1 MNEKLQARVDLFLT
15 NTESIKGSFTWQN
28 SFIKR
33 LAALLF
39 ASQDQPIDI
48 QGIRASHDLI
58 KGETSVVSMFRGNS
72 SLTLSALLALS
83 EDREGELARTLLV
96 YEAMKSI
103 KFRASD
109 FLVIAAYFIA
119 VNAREETYGH
129 VIARTKTFYEGMKE
143 QHKFITSADDYIF
156 SALLA
161 LSDLEVAGTLQQ
173 LEVLHES
180 LKLEY
185 RHGNSIQ
192 SLSQVLILSKNTAE
206 TLARLRKLR
215 LELKAMGLRMDKEY
229 TLSSMGVLALLPV
242 EEKAICQ
249 AIKEVHD
256 CLRQHKAFGKFSV
269 SNQEILILASALVAF
284 DHLDE
289 FKSGIVTAAI
299 STSLLNIII
308 AEQTA
313 IAVAAAASAAAASGS
328 NG

>member
-1 MNEKLQARVDLFLT
+1 
-15 NTESIKGSFTWQN
+15 
-28 SFIKR
+28 
-33 LAALLF
+33 
-39 ASQDQPIDI
+39 
-48 QGIRASHDLI
+48 
-58 KGETSVVSMFRGNS
+58 
-72 SLTLSALLALS
+72 
-83 EDREGELARTLLV
+83 
-96 YEAMKSI
+96 
-103 KFRASD
+103 
-109 FLVIAAYFIA
+109 
-119 VNAREETYGH
+119 
-129 VIARTKTFYEGMKE
+129 MKE

-256 CLRQHKAFGKFSV
+256 CLRQHKSFGRFSV
-269 SNQEILILASALVAF
+269 TNQEILILASALVAF

>member
-15 NTESIKGSFTWQN
+15 NTESMKGSFTWH
-28 SFIKR
+28 SPFIKR

-39 ASQDQPIDI
+39 AIEDKGIDI
-48 QGIRASHDLI
+48 QGIKTSHDLI
-58 KGETSVVSMFRGNS
+58 KGETSLVSVFRGNA

-96 YEAMKSI
+96 YDAMKSI
-103 KFRASD
+103 KFKASD

-119 VNAREETYGH
+119 VNAREENYGH
-129 VIARTKTFYEGMKE
+129 VIARTRTFYDGMKE
-143 QHKFITSADDYIF
+143 KHKFITSADDYIF
-156 SALLA
+156 SAMLA
-161 LSDLEVAGTLQQ
+161 LSELEVGETLRK
-173 LEVLHES
+173 LEDLYDT

-185 RHGNSIQ
+185 RNGNSVQ
-192 SLSQVLILSKNTAE
+192 SLSQVLILGDDSAE
-206 TLARLRKLR
+206 ALGRLQKLR
-215 LELKAMGLRMDKEY
+215 LELKSMGLRMDKEY

-242 EEKAICQ
+242 EAAAVGQ
-249 AIKEVHD
+249 AIKQVYD